1 MICLKGTLEE
11 CLLFSGNVN
20 TKFLSALGGL
30 LKGTQALG
38 HSDTQALYLADPFNM
53 IKYMY
58 NTIKFTKNIINNIY
72 KHEISK

>member
-38 HSDTQALYLADPFNM
+38 HSDTRAL
-53 IKYMY
+53 
-58 NTIKFTKNIINNIY
+58 
-72 KHEISK
+72 KHFI